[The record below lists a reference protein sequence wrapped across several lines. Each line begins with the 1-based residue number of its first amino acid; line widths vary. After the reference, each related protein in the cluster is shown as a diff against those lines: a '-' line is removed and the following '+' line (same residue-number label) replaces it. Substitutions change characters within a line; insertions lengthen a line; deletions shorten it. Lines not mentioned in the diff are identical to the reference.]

1 MKNVIIFSLFF
12 FLAAKV
18 NAGSFTTIFGSE
30 GAASVGNS
38 KARSLSYSLQY
49 LTISGFT
56 GYVTKQLFETGFF
69 EPLGFIP
76 DSYKSL
82 SPLAYD
88 EGITKA
94 LSRKQK
100 LIFKSKEQ
108 VYRINNISKIS
119 SSGDLKLTTF
129 IENENKRK
137 ALIDSYFNE
146 K

>member
-1 MKNVIIFSLFF
+1 MKNIIIFFLF
-12 FLAAKV
+12 LSVSTKV

-30 GAASVGNS
+30 GASSVGNS

-76 DSYKSL
+76 DSYESL
-82 SPLAYD
+82 SPLAYGKD
-88 EGITKA
+88 ITDT

-100 LIFKSKEQ
+100 LIFRSKEE
-108 VYRINNISKIS
+108 VFRINNISQTS
-119 SSGDLKLTTF
+119 SSGDLKVTTY
-129 IENENKRK
+129 IKNENKRK
-137 ALIDSYFNE
+137 ALIDSYFDE

>member
-88 EGITKA
+88 EGVTKA

-100 LIFKSKEQ
+100 LIFKSKEEVFSDYYKLRSKLFYLFVISILLCV
-108 VYRINNISKIS
+108 VYYLYDK
-119 SSGDLKLTTF
+119 
-129 IENENKRK
+129 
-137 ALIDSYFNE
+137 
-146 K
+146 